1 MGLTSMILNKI
12 IERKYFFIIAIAI
25 TIMQQ
30 NNFFYNIYN
39 IINQNLEKRLI
50 RVYGDCDKHGYGFIS
65 EMYSKYS
72 IKENILVLNDDP
84 NLKSYELSQKSA
96 WFNYQI
102 NKVTNESKII
112 LINSSKNFDLNN
124 KKTISFNF
132 KKKNFSNFKII
143 YKKSNCYYL
152 TR

>member
-25 TIMQQ
+25 TIMLQ

-132 KKKNFSNFKII
+132 KGKNFSNFKII